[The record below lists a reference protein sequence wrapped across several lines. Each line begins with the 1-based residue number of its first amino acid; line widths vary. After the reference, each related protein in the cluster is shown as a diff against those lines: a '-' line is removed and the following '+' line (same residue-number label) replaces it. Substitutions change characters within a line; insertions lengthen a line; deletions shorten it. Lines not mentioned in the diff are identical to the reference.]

1 MNHAIILAAGSGDR
15 MNGKTDKMLLPINGR
30 PLIYYTLMAFNDHPD
45 IENIILVGSKVNK
58 DELEKVIKTYHFSK
72 VSKVVVGAETRQK
85 SLGIGINELK
95 KADSGDV
102 VLVHNGANPLP
113 SEREITETIEKT
125 MESGA
130 CIVGHSVTSTMKEI
144 GDEHIVKTHDR
155 TNLFAAETPQAATYK
170 VLTEALENAK
180 KEGLQVTDEAMMFE
194 AIGQK
199 IAYVKADEN
208 NFKVTNQADYVRLK
222 SLLGDIPDDFRIG
235 LGQDSHS
242 FHESKKGLVLAGI
255 TLKDEFAMNANSDG
269 DVILHAIFNA
279 ISQAIGEKSLGFYA
293 DSECERGITDSK
305 KYLEIILKKMK
316 QQKFKINSLGLM
328 LEAKNPKFDPLVP
341 QIKKSL
347 SAMLNLEP
355 RRIGV
360 TATTGEELTSF
371 GQGLGI
377 QCFAIISLAKVD

>member
-1 MNHAIILAAGSGDR
+1 MNHAIILAAGSGER

-30 PLIYYTLMAFNDHPD
+30 PLIYYSLMAFNDHPEID
-45 IENIILVGSKVNK
+45 NVVIVGSKVNK
-58 DELEKVIKTYHFSK
+58 EEFEKIIKTYHFGK

-85 SLGIGINELK
+85 SLNEGVKCLK
-95 KADSGDV
+95 KIDKSDI
-102 VLVHNGANPLP
+102 VLIHNGANPLP

-125 MESGA
+125 SETGA
-130 CIVGHSVTSTMKEI
+130 CIVGHSVTSTMKEVE
-144 GDEHIVKTHDR
+144 DEHIIKTHDR
-155 TNLFAAETPQAATYK
+155 RNLFAAETPQAATYE
-170 VLTEALENAK
+170 VLLKAIENANK
-180 KEGLQVTDEAMMFE
+180 KGLQVTDEAMMFE
-194 AIGQK
+194 AINQK
-199 IAYVKADEN
+199 TAYVKADEN

-222 SLLGDIPDDFRIG
+222 SILGDIPDDYRIG

-242 FHESKKGLVLAGI
+242 FDTSKKGLTLAGI
-255 TLKDEFAMNANSDG
+255 LLKDEFAMKANSDG

-293 DSECERGITDSK
+293 DPECEKGVTDSK

-328 LEAKNPKFDPLVP
+328 IEAKTPKFDPLVT

-347 SAMLNLEP
+347 SQILDLEP